1 MCKNHEKPLH
11 HLMVIFICIVIVVA
25 ITLIIND
32 KFKKVETVTDF
43 IFLGPKITVDGYCS
57 PKIKRHLLFGR

>member
-1 MCKNHEKPLH
+1 
-11 HLMVIFICIVIVVA
+11 MVIFICIVIVVA

-32 KFKKVETVTDF
+32 KLKKVETVTDF
-43 IFLGPKITVDGYCS
+43 IFLGPEITVDGYCS